1 MVIII
6 SLVGVGV
13 ILALALV
20 FYLVN
25 GVRIPN
31 AGANPALIRKAK
43 RDHEERVA
51 GIN

>member
-6 SLVGVGV
+6 SLVAVGV

-20 FYLVN
+20 FYLAN
-25 GVRIPN
+25 GARIPN
-31 AGANPALIRKAK
+31 AGADPAVIRKAK
-43 RDHEERVA
+43 RDRHERVT